1 MKGIRGKMKI
11 TAEVFSLT
19 KWKQRIVFF
28 HATMMAGST
37 ECFWSCPTT
46 TTITTTTT
54 TQECSVGFR

>member
-11 TAEVFSLT
+11 TAEVFSST

-37 ECFWSCPTT
+37 ECFWSCPTAT
-46 TTITTTTT
+46 R
-54 TQECSVGFR
+54 SVVWALDKVNKYR